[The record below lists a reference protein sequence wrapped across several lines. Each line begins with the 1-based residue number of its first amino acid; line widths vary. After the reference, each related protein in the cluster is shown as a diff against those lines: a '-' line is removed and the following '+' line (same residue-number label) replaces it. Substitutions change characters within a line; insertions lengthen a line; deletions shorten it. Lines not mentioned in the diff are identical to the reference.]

1 MGLANNDDPQRIAR
15 AILKRLEPLL
25 EKLSPEIFERGFYGD
40 VEIVIKIED
49 GVIQDSSGNLRQKLK
64 CVEREC
70 SPIVNPEQQDI

>member
-25 EKLSPEIFERGFYGD
+25 EKLSPEILERGFYGD

-64 CVEREC
+64 
-70 SPIVNPEQQDI
+70 